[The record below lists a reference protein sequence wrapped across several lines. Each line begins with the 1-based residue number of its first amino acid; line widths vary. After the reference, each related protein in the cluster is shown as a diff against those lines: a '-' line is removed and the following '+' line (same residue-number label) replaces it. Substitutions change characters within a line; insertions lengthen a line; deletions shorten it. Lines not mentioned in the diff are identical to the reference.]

1 MASLR
6 TNSVRSACGVLII
19 AFSVVAHAQAEPAAD
34 PPRDAI
40 QQAVI
45 DSLNSSLALPGG
57 RTAPALLEAAIK
69 ANDVGVPSAVER
81 YLAMLAEVVDA
92 AGAEGLDILADLA
105 DANGEPSIIRL
116 EQAMLVRQPAAAALA
131 KRMIEAG
138 RMRRRDPKVLGE
150 DIAALAS
157 PLATTRLAAAERL
170 VRTGI
175 DALPAL
181 VGVLGRGPG
190 DEPQQ
195 FELVRGIVERLGDEA
210 RQPLL
215 DWLATG
221 APDDW
226 AGVIE
231 ALDASGADDI
241 ETSLLAPAIVPQTP
255 PAARAVAIRVLER
268 RAASRGSDTSAVPP
282 SAREAQT
289 RLANRLDQ
297 LLTPEGLPPID
308 KLLLEPIKDP
318 AQAKAAFGG
327 LVTGAVDRY
336 FWNPETRV
344 LEAVSVPP
352 PVARAREAMSFAR
365 YLQALD
371 VRDEATVD
379 LVLLANLEAALATG
393 GDPITVLDRVPANAI
408 REVLTGP
415 DGFSETTA
423 GRVFDQAVERGMWL
437 AARAVATSLVTDQRM
452 ATAKAGSE
460 GTLPPAVRDALVRS
474 LDVPDAALQFA
485 AARALVFSAGL
496 TPYRGSSRVVEVLL
510 HAATSTG
517 IDRVVVAH
525 PDVEVAHELAAG
537 VSRFGYEP
545 IRVATGREAV
555 FAARA
560 SADTVLALV
569 AARIPKPTA
578 IETVQFLKVPAVGD
592 IPPVL
597 VVVDPR
603 DDDGRGKYLTRLL
616 LSLCDFEGIGIIDRL
631 DSMFEAVID
640 PETNKPVGAPRFP
653 DLLAQAAGP
662 GAVDPDTRNALATA
676 RLNRAREAFGLLG
689 RLSRRG
695 QDVSPALETA
705 RLALNHA
712 ELYSPAASLLA
723 SLPSALA
730 QGALEEEAR
739 RVDTPEPLR
748 LVARSAF
755 ATSVERFGVLL
766 EGRQLL
772 ASYARYNEAAD
783 DTTRGAAGSVLEVIE
798 AAGKKSRVSR
808 IHAPPQRSRQ

>member
-1 MASLR
+1 MVSLR
-6 TNSVRSACGVLII
+6 TNTVRSAC
-19 AFSVVAHAQAEPAAD
+19 AAWVVAIAAAAQAQTPPVD

-45 DSLNSSLALPGG
+45 ESLTTTLALPGG
-57 RTAPALLEAAIK
+57 RTAPALLAAAIK
-69 ANDVGVPSAVER
+69 ATDVGVPSAAER

-92 AGAEGLDILADLA
+92 AGAEGPDMLADLA
-105 DANGEPSIIRL
+105 DSNDEAAIIGL
-116 EQAMLVRQPAAAALA
+116 ERAMLTRQPAAAALA
-131 KRMIEAG
+131 KRIIQAG
-138 RMRRRDPKVLGE
+138 RMRRRDASVLAE

-157 PLATTRLAAAERL
+157 PMATTRLAAAERL
-170 VRTGI
+170 VRTGV

-181 VGVLGRGPG
+181 VGVLGAGPG
-190 DEPQQ
+190 ENHRQ
-195 FELVRGIVERLGDEA
+195 FELASGIVARLGDEA

-221 APDDW
+221 EPGDW

-241 ETSLLAPAIVPQTP
+241 EAFLLAPAIVPQTP
-255 PAARAVAIRVLER
+255 PAARAAAIRVLEN
-268 RAASRGSDTSAVPP
+268 RAAARGTDKAAVPP
-282 SAREAQT
+282 SAREAQV
-289 RLANRLDQ
+289 RLASRLDR
-297 LLTPEGLPPID
+297 LLSPAGLPEVD
-308 KLLLEPIKDP
+308 HLLLEPIKDP

-327 LVTGAVDRY
+327 MVTGAVDRY
-336 FWNPETRV
+336 FWNPEARR

-352 PVARAREAMSFAR
+352 QVARAREAMHFAR

-379 LVLLANLEAALATG
+379 LVLLAGLEAALATG
-393 GDPITVLDRVPANAI
+393 GDPITVLDRVPVNAI
-408 REVLTGP
+408 RQVLTGP
-415 DGFSETTA
+415 DGFSVATA
-423 GRVFDQAVERGMWL
+423 GRVFDQAVERGLWL
-437 AARAVATSLVTDQRM
+437 AARAVATGLVNDETM
-452 ATAKAGSE
+452 VTVKAGAE
-460 GTLPPAVRDALVRS
+460 GALPPAVRDVLVRS

-485 AARALVFSAGL
+485 AARALVFTAGQP
-496 TPYRGSSRVVEVLL
+496 PYRGSSRVVEVLL
-510 HAATSTG
+510 YAATSTG
-517 IDRVVVAH
+517 MDRVVVAH
-525 PDVEVAHELAAG
+525 PDVEAAHALAAG
-537 VSRFGYEP
+537 ISRFGYEP
-545 IRVATGREAV
+545 VRVSTGREAV

-560 SADTVLALV
+560 SADTVLVLV
-569 AARIPKPTA
+569 AARMVKPTA
-578 IETVQFLKVPAVGD
+578 IETVQFLKLPPVGD

-597 VVVDPR
+597 VVVDPL

-616 LSLCDFEGIGIIDRL
+616 LSFCDFEGVGVIDRL
-631 DSMFEAVID
+631 ESLFEPTID
-640 PETNKPVGAPRFP
+640 PQTNKPVGAPRFP

-662 GAVDPDTRNALATA
+662 GAVDPDNRNALASA
-676 RLNRAREAFGLLG
+676 RLRRARDAIGLLG

-723 SLPSALA
+723 SLPSAAA
-730 QGALEEEAR
+730 QEALEEEAR

-755 ATSVERFGVLL
+755 ATSVDRFGVLL
-766 EGRQLL
+766 ESRQLL

-783 DTTRGAAGSVLEVIE
+783 DTTRGAVGSILDVIE
-798 AAGKKSRVSR
+798 AAGKKSRVSP
-808 IHAPPQRSRQ
+808 IHAPPQRQRQ